1 MAIYTT
7 GPTSRL
13 YWDQYAITSNLKEGS
28 FAIST
33 EALDKTAWGDTT
45 RVQRA
50 GLHAVSISASGHQ
63 SHGTG
68 EIDDILN
75 AQLGVQD
82 SIISMGAN
90 VSAEGDI
97 LYTARGVMTSY
108 VPLQGAVGD
117 LGSFA
122 IEAVSSDSWFR
133 GKLLADAAARTSSSA
148 STGIQLGTIAASKNM
163 HAALHIFSVS
173 GTNPTLDVTIESD
186 DNGSYTSATT
196 RMTFAQAAAAG
207 AEFIGPTAG
216 PAGSDDYWR
225 VAWTIGGTDTPTFN
239 FAVIFGHDLHG

>member
-1 MAIYTT
+1 MAIYTV
-7 GPTSRL
+7 GPNSRL
-13 YWDQYAITSNLKEGS
+13 YWDEYALTSSLKEGS

-50 GLHAVSISASGHQ
+50 GLHSVSISASGHQ

-68 EIDDILN
+68 EIDDLLN
-75 AQLGVQD
+75 SQLGVQD

-97 LYTARGVMTSY
+97 MYVAQGVMTSY

-117 LGSFA
+117 LSSFA

-133 GKLLADAAARTSSSA
+133 GKLLAERAARTSSSA
-148 STGIQLGTIAASKNM
+148 TTGLQLGTIAASQNM
-163 HAALHIFSVS
+163 HAALHVFSVS
-173 GTNPTLDVTIESD
+173 GTSPTLDVLVESD
-186 DNGSYTSATT
+186 DNSGFTSATT
-196 RMTFAQAAAAG
+196 RMTFTQATAAG
-207 AEFIGPTAG
+207 AEFIGPTVG

-225 VAWTIGGTDTPTFN
+225 VSWTIGGTDTPTFN
-239 FAVIFGHDLHG
+239 FAVIFGHDIHG